1 MDAGEAGGV
10 SNPMSDFLAPYHALT
25 QPGRLVALVCGV
37 VHPHSL
43 TPNQL
48 AKVLVR
54 ARFSHGNR
62 PIHLQQYKLSCK
74 DVIAAGI
81 VFDTGYRGKLRATD
95 DWAPWLTLQAFRDDR
110 LASIEGAYHGEF
122 PPHWGGRDYE
132 ADAAMRLR
140 SQIVS
145 GRFEPI
151 DSEFRTVN
159 EYEWRWLARPGVAHL
174 LTTVPQRYADQAFAA
189 CFAEVVE
196 RALAPGPIL
205 EAYANSGTD
214 RARHAAEVAFIHVLQ
229 GAPKDALAVFEE
241 LPDDLRKSKP
251 ARTGLASTRALI
263 AMLRSDDAEAA
274 RYIDEAIACDRA
286 GTRKR
291 NVFPQCS
298 AFTLSLLS
306 LVREHTP
313 ANAAKLD
320 HLIQV
325 GGKLGRDPLLLRGVS
340 MAVHVRQG
348 GSVYWSH
355 VQAHPG
361 LGRLIEGL
369 TACWADDFPEDDPG
383 GRFAALLHF
392 GANAVANGY
401 RWLSIE
407 CLEVYR
413 RWWQASDRLEL
424 ELAEMIGFKDKTTT
438 PTQLTAA
445 VHEELGTT
453 TLASLITP
461 VPEWEYFLRGN
472 RAGRV
477 RDEDEETQ
485 AQEESGGRPAAA
497 PGMGAAG

>member
-1 MDAGEAGGV
+1 M

-196 RALAPGPIL
+196 RAFGARTHPGSVRQEQRHGPGTARRRSRVHPRPSGRSQGCARRLRGTSRRLAQEQTRPHRTGV
-205 EAYANSGTD
+205 NS
-214 RARHAAEVAFIHVLQ
+214 RAACHAAERRRRGCQVH
-229 GAPKDALAVFEE
+229 
-241 LPDDLRKSKP
+241 R
-251 ARTGLASTRALI
+251 
-263 AMLRSDDAEAA
+263 RS
-274 RYIDEAIACDRA
+274 
-286 GTRKR
+286 
-291 NVFPQCS
+291 
-298 AFTLSLLS
+298 
-306 LVREHTP
+306 H
-313 ANAAKLD
+313 
-320 HLIQV
+320 
-325 GGKLGRDPLLLRGVS
+325 
-340 MAVHVRQG
+340 
-348 GSVYWSH
+348 
-355 VQAHPG
+355 
-361 LGRLIEGL
+361 RL
-369 TACWADDFPEDDPG
+369 
-383 GRFAALLHF
+383 
-392 GANAVANGY
+392 
-401 RWLSIE
+401 
-407 CLEVYR
+407 
-413 RWWQASDRLEL
+413 
-424 ELAEMIGFKDKTTT
+424 
-438 PTQLTAA
+438 
-445 VHEELGTT
+445 
-453 TLASLITP
+453 
-461 VPEWEYFLRGN
+461 
-472 RAGRV
+472 
-477 RDEDEETQ
+477 
-485 AQEESGGRPAAA
+485 
-497 PGMGAAG
+497 